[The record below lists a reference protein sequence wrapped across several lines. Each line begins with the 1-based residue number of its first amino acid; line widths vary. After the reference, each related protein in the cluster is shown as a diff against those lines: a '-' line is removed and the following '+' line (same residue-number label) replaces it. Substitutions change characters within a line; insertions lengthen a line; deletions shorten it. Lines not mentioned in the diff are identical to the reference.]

1 VLQARMG
8 RTRHLDRALW
18 WLDDHRIGLAGRVAQ
33 AKAFL
38 SLVSACQLLTGLR
51 IMQPL

>member
-1 VLQARMG
+1 
-8 RTRHLDRALW
+8 LDRALW